1 VSAAWGY
8 YEFGLRDELV
18 DGAAFAEGSDV
29 VLVAPEDQRRCL
41 HAGQASPLNG
51 TWELT
56 RIFRAGP
63 VPSTRA
69 VPIDSTVYLRI
80 TLETHVGDWI
90 SGRLYRRYR
99 GEPDRSKV
107 EAGPLRGEG
116 RFIIGVEIEKPAW
129 ARARTAAWLVGDTLR
144 FGTSLV
150 PDADSLELKRVS
162 PDAPY
167 PESVL
172 ELVTPP

>member
-1 VSAAWGY
+1 MIGPC
-8 YEFGLRDELV
+8 G
-18 DGAAFAEGSDV
+18 V
-29 VLVAPEDQRRCL
+29 VATLLL
-41 HAGQASPLNG
+41 HALQASPIDG

-99 GEPDRSKV
+99 GAPDRSKV

-116 RFIIGVEIEKPAW
+116 RFIIGVEI
-129 ARARTAAWLVGDTLR
+129 VGDTLR

-150 PDADSLELKRVS
+150 PDADSLELQRVRL
-162 PDAPY
+162 DAPY
-167 PESVL
+167 PASVV
-172 ELVTPP
+172 EVVTAP

>member
-1 VSAAWGY
+1 MMGPCGVVAM
-8 YEFGLRDELV
+8 LV
-18 DGAAFAEGSDV
+18 
-29 VLVAPEDQRRCL
+29 L
-41 HAGQASPLNG
+41 HTLQASPLNG

-63 VPSTRA
+63 VSSTRA
-69 VPIDSTVYLRI
+69 VPIDSTVYVRI

-99 GEPDRSKV
+99 GELDRSKV

-129 ARARTAAWLVGDTLR
+129 ARGARRRGSWATPCVSARPSSPTQTAWNSSA
-144 FGTSLV
+144 S
-150 PDADSLELKRVS
+150 
-162 PDAPY
+162 
-167 PESVL
+167 
-172 ELVTPP
+172 

>member
-1 VSAAWGY
+1 MMGPC
-8 YEFGLRDELV
+8 G
-18 DGAAFAEGSDV
+18 
-29 VLVAPEDQRRCL
+29 LVAMLLL
-41 HAGQASPLNG
+41 HAGQASPLDG
-51 TWELT
+51 SWDRT
-56 RIFRAGP
+56 RVSRAAP
-63 VPSTRA
+63 IRSPRA
-69 VPIDSTVYLRI
+69 VPIGSTGSPRI
-80 TLETHVGDWI
+80 TPETRVDDW
-90 SGRLYRRYR
+90 SSVRLYRRYR

-107 EAGPLRGEG
+107 AAGPLRGEG

-167 PESVL
+167 PASVL
-172 ELVTPP
+172 EVVNPP

>member
-1 VSAAWGY
+1 M
-8 YEFGLRDELV
+8 L
-18 DGAAFAEGSDV
+18 DGALILTLLLTRF
-29 VLVAPEDQRRCL
+29 
-41 HAGQASPLNG
+41 QASPLNG

-63 VPSTRA
+63 VPATRT

-116 RFIIGVEIEKPAW
+116 RLRLCCG
-129 ARARTAAWLVGDTLR
+129 RARPDNG
-144 FGTSLV
+144 GT
-150 PDADSLELKRVS
+150 DGLKSSR
-162 PDAPY
+162 PR
-167 PESVL
+167 ESQG
-172 ELVTPP
+172 